1 MKVSEMFQS
10 RFVAPGEIERAF
22 RAKCL
27 VVTEEEVYSKYHE
40 GKQRIFALWLD
51 GAKRGIVLKRAL
63 ANDLAKLWGDS
74 TDEWVGKGAV
84 FYTQAVQRGFQFR
97 AKAVNG
103 NGVVG

>member
-1 MKVSEMFQS
+1 MKVSETFQS
-10 RFVAPGEIERAF
+10 RFVAPAEVKKAF

-27 VVTEEEVYSKYHE
+27 TVTEEEVYSKFHSSRQ
-40 GKQRIFALWLD
+40 KIFALWLD

-63 ANDLAKLWGDS
+63 AGDLAGVWGDD
-74 TDEWVGKGAV
+74 TEEWVGKEAT

-103 NGVVG
+103 KGVVG